1 MSIEVQVSETIEWIR
16 NQGKIAGV
24 KGMLVGVS
32 GGIDSAVVAHLIKLA
47 YPENSIG
54 VILPINSSKDQ
65 LLDAEELIR
74 TCGITR
80 LSIDLTETSNALL
93 GKTKEA
99 MGDLYN
105 DDFDRLSDANMR
117 ARLRMTT
124 LYTIANN
131 LNYMVVGTDN
141 AAEIFTGYFT
151 KYGDG
156 GVDIMPLANLLK
168 SEVYEW
174 AEFLKVPDSI
184 IKKTPSADLWEG
196 QTDEDEMGTTY
207 HCIDKHLKGESIPE
221 NDLKTILNLNKKSEH
236 KRHIPAKPPIFN

>member
-1 MSIEVQVSETIEWIR
+1 MNIEVKITKTVEWIR
-16 NQGKIAGV
+16 KQGDMAGV

-54 VILPINSSKDQ
+54 VILPINSNENQ
-65 LLDAEELIR
+65 LKDAEELIK

-80 LSIDLTETSNALL
+80 LCVDLTETRDALL

-99 MGDLYN
+99 MGDLF
-105 DDFDRLSDANMR
+105 DEDFHRISDANMR
-117 ARLRMTT
+117 ARLRMTA

-131 LNYMVVGTDN
+131 LNYLVVGTDN

-174 AEFLKVPDSI
+174 AKFLKVPGSI
-184 IKKTPSADLWEG
+184 INKTPSADLWEG
-196 QTDEDEMGTTY
+196 QTDEEELGTTY
-207 HCIDKHLKGESIPE
+207 GHIDNYLKGESIPE
-221 NDLKTILNLNKKSEH
+221 NDLKIILNLNKKSEH
-236 KRHIPAKPPIFN
+236 KRHVPTRPPVFD